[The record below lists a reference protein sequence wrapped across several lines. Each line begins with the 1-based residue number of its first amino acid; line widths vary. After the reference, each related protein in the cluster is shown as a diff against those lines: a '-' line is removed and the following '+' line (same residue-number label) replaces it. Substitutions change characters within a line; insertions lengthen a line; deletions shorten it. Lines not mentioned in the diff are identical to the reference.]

1 MINFFSNI
9 HKIILILFIFSI
21 FIPIKKV
28 QGNELFEIKA
38 KKIEYNDTKNLIKA
52 NGNANAIHSSGK
64 KIYADQI
71 LYYRNKNLIITK
83 KNSKYI
89 DGENILTANTFTY
102 NANNKIIE
110 ARGNVVL
117 KDKED
122 NKFFFDSF
130 KYNENTQIGYGNEIE
145 ANISDGSFLSS
156 KKIILNKKNNIT
168 NLNDAKFTTCSNAKN
183 DKNEFC
189 PSWSLNSKKIIHDKN
204 KKKVTHKNAVLK
216 LKKIPVFYSP
226 YISHPDPSVKRQSG
240 FLPPMAK
247 TLTNIGRTIQIPYF
261 WAINDDKDL
270 TLTPT
275 YYSNEYD
282 LLRSSY
288 RQVFKNGSLII
299 ENGYSKGYKNLN
311 KTGRTKGAR
320 NYLFANYSGDIPSV
334 LFYENQI
341 EFKLQRVSQ
350 QNFLRV
356 NKINT
361 KLFKNDIRSL
371 ENSIQISGNDSN
383 KRFSTKIGIFE
394 NLDISD
400 NSKYTYYLPDG
411 VFSLNKKFANFN
423 SNFNTLFQGKKFLK
437 NQKQFK
443 IRNNILLNSKGMVF
457 KNNGISSVA
466 KLSLYNN
473 NIYNDNVTNQKD
485 NTNVDNYFTFAL
497 DNTLPFAK
505 FSKNSYQTLTPR
517 VFLKYT
523 SGKMLNAYDSEKLL
537 NFSDVFSMNRTN
549 NLDTPEVGAS
559 IGHGFDYTFNK
570 SKKNSNFTK
579 VTTSL
584 GLGQVLRKDR
594 EKLMPNKSS
603 LNNSSSDIVGYFKY
617 SLNGDEV
624 NLNIKNKDKISFLNN
639 FKNNN
644 LTINHNFNIENDFSE
659 MVSNNTILSGSYNK
673 LYTALK
679 FEEKNNHVGSEKSG
693 SINIKKLIGDNYY
706 FNFES
711 KRNLK
716 TNNSEYLK
724 FGINFENDCIL
735 SSLTLS
741 RDFYFDKDITS
752 SKTLIFGI
760 TIKPFSDNFGPDLTD
775 LIN

>member
-1 MINFFSNI
+1 MIHI
-9 HKIILILFIFSI
+9 
-21 FIPIKKV
+21 
-28 QGNELFEIKA
+28 
-38 KKIEYNDTKNLIKA
+38 
-52 NGNANAIHSSGK
+52 
-64 KIYADQI
+64 
-71 LYYRNKNLIITK
+71 
-83 KNSKYI
+83 
-89 DGENILTANTFTY
+89 
-102 NANNKIIE
+102 
-110 ARGNVVL
+110 
-117 KDKED
+117 
-122 NKFFFDSF
+122 
-130 KYNENTQIGYGNEIE
+130 
-145 ANISDGSFLSS
+145 
-156 KKIILNKKNNIT
+156 
-168 NLNDAKFTTCSNAKN
+168 
-183 DKNEFC
+183 
-189 PSWSLNSKKIIHDKN
+189 
-204 KKKVTHKNAVLK
+204 
-216 LKKIPVFYSP
+216 
-226 YISHPDPSVKRQSG
+226 
-240 FLPPMAK
+240 
-247 TLTNIGRTIQIPYF
+247 
-261 WAINDDKDL
+261 
-270 TLTPT
+270 
-275 YYSNEYD
+275 
-282 LLRSSY
+282 
-288 RQVFKNGSLII
+288 
-299 ENGYSKGYKNLN
+299 
-311 KTGRTKGAR
+311 
-320 NYLFANYSGDIPSV
+320 
-334 LFYENQI
+334 
-341 EFKLQRVSQ
+341 
-350 QNFLRV
+350 
-356 NKINT
+356 
-361 KLFKNDIRSL
+361 
-371 ENSIQISGNDSN
+371 
-383 KRFSTKIGIFE
+383 
-394 NLDISD
+394 
-400 NSKYTYYLPDG
+400 
-411 VFSLNKKFANFN
+411 
-423 SNFNTLFQGKKFLK
+423 
-437 NQKQFK
+437 
-443 IRNNILLNSKGMVF
+443 
-457 KNNGISSVA
+457 A
-466 KLSLYNN
+466 KL
-473 NIYNDNVTNQKD
+473 I
-485 NTNVDNYFTFAL
+485 
-497 DNTLPFAK
+497 
-505 FSKNSYQTLTPR
+505 
-517 VFLKYT
+517 T
-523 SGKMLNAYDSEKLL
+523 SI
-537 NFSDVFSMNRTN
+537 VFSMNRTN